1 MKKIIVAVV
10 VIGVLAMTVLAYG
23 YTTDLF
29 KAVKLSN
36 FQLGMSQ
43 KRAKSVLSSYELTGV
58 TESTTEL
65 GESTILTF
73 ENGELEETLLLF
85 FTNDRLSGFN
95 YLNWQIR

>member
-1 MKKIIVAVV
+1 MVIAVLV
-10 VIGVLAMTVLAYG
+10 VSILAYG

-43 KRAKSVLSSYELTGV
+43 KRAESVLSSYELTGI
-58 TESTTEL
+58 TESKTEL

-73 ENGELEETLLLF
+73 ENGEVEETLILF
-85 FTNDRLSGFN
+85 FINDRLSGFN
-95 YLNWQIR
+95 YLNWQVK